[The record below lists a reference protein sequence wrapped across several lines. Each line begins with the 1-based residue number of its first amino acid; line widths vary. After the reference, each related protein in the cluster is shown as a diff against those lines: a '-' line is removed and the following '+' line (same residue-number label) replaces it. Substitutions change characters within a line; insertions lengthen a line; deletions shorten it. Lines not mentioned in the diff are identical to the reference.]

1 MAKLLIVEDD
11 AAIADQLTAWFREQG
26 YVCEAA
32 SSGEDG
38 MQLLSSFNYDLIV
51 LDWNLPGMSG
61 LDVCRQF
68 RKNGGQTPIL
78 FLTAQ
83 SDINYKESGLDSG
96 ADDFLIK
103 PFEIRELA
111 ARVRSLLRR
120 PAAVLSEKLQVNGVQ
135 LEVSTRTVYSGA
147 KQIQLMPTE
156 CSLLEYMM
164 KHPDTHYSAKQ
175 LLTAIWSSE
184 SEGSE
189 DSVRTCMKTL
199 RFKLAKIGMD
209 DFVKT
214 NRGFGYVVQSRS

>member
-11 AAIADQLTAWFREQG
+11 EAISERLTAWFRENG
-26 YVCEAA
+26 YICEAVGT
-32 SSGEDG
+32 GEDG
-38 MQLLSSFNYDLIV
+38 LQLLSSFGYDLIV

-61 LDVCRQF
+61 LDVCREF

-83 SDINYKESGLDSG
+83 SDISYKESGLDSG

-120 PAAVLSEKLQVNGVQ
+120 PAAVLSEKLQVSGVQ
-135 LEVSTRTVYSGA
+135 LDVSSRTVSAAA

-156 CSLLEYMM
+156 CALLEYMM

-199 RFKLAKIGMD
+199 RFKLAKIGLD

-214 NRGFGYVVQSRS
+214 NRGFGYVVSSK